1 MDKKVVITGASK
13 GIGKALA
20 IRFALEGYYVAV
32 CSRDE
37 NNLKALADEIKSM
50 GTRYPLFYSVCNVR
64 KREDI
69 TAFYDKVKKEFGA
82 IDILVNNAGIFLPGQ
97 IMNEEGGVFEE
108 VMSVNVA
115 SAYHFT
121 RLFAKGMMERK
132 SGHIFNMCSV
142 ASIKAYPNG
151 GSYCIS
157 KFALLGM
164 TKVLREEM
172 KEHNIKVTAV
182 LPGATYTDSWSG
194 TGLPEERFIPAE
206 DIANTI
212 FQISK
217 LSPRTNVEEILLRP
231 QLGDI

>member
-1 MDKKVVITGASK
+1 MGAK
-13 GIGKALA
+13 Q
-20 IRFALEGYYVAV
+20 
-32 CSRDE
+32 
-37 NNLKALADEIKSM
+37 
-50 GTRYPLFYSVCNVR
+50 PLFYGVCNVG
-64 KREDI
+64 KRDDI
-69 TAFYDKVKKEFGA
+69 IGFYYAVKKEFGP

-97 IMNEEGGVFEE
+97 IMDEEEGVFEE

-121 RLFAKGMMERK
+121 RLFAKDMIERK
-132 SGHIFNMCSV
+132 SGHIFNMCSI

-172 KEHNIKVTAV
+172 EEYNIKVTAV

-194 TGLPEERFIPAE
+194 SGLPEERFIPAE
-206 DIANTI
+206 DVANTI
-212 FQISK
+212 FQISQ
-217 LSPRTNVEEILLRP
+217 LSPRTNVEEILMRP